1 MKYVH
6 LFTFQTGNSTVT
18 YSVKSNHQII
28 SIQRFDELVSSSN
41 LDNNSSPLINHTV
54 FLNEE
59 NN

>member
-6 LFTFQTGNSTVT
+6 VFTFQTNNNTVT

-28 SIQRFDELVSSSN
+28 SIQRFNELVSNSN
-41 LDNNSSPLINHTV
+41 IDEKSSPLINHTV